1 MLPPSMHKKLFVYNS
16 DFQIVDQN
24 PDVKEEKQD
33 IPTQVN
39 TPKKEQIIQED
50 KYIINKET
58 IINTA
63 KKTVPAKTAEQ
74 KNTSVNTVKPKV
86 IEQKTVSK
94 NKNIQK
100 QEITKQVPQVTVK
113 ETIKQPSKVVK
124 NENQTIQKPVL
135 EQNNELAPE
144 EELILWNKW
153 RSDLQNK
160 IMQDVK
166 LPIIQE
172 GIVFKFSFDV
182 DKYGKITN
190 IKTWSTTTEYT
201 PYAIQYIAPVIRS
214 YQGKDIL
221 NFPAGSK
228 RFSTTAQGAWKIS
241 KSVKYSTP
249 QDYSDTEKITGN
261 K

>member
-1 MLPPSMHKKLFVYNS
+1 M
-16 DFQIVDQN
+16 
-24 PDVKEEKQD
+24 
-33 IPTQVN
+33 
-39 TPKKEQIIQED
+39 
-50 KYIINKET
+50 
-58 IINTA
+58 
-63 KKTVPAKTAEQ
+63 
-74 KNTSVNTVKPKV
+74 
-86 IEQKTVSK
+86 
-94 NKNIQK
+94 
-100 QEITKQVPQVTVK
+100 
-113 ETIKQPSKVVK
+113 
-124 NENQTIQKPVL
+124 